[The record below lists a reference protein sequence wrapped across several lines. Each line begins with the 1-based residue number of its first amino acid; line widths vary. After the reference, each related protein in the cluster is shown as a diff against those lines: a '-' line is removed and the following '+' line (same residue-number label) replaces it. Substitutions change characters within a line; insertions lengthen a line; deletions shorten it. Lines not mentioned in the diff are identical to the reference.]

1 MIIESI
7 ILAIFV
13 ISFGGVIFL
22 LVRKVPVLVSLPQNG
37 TTGIKKHRLILHAEN
52 KIKGI
57 SLFFE
62 KQILLHRVLSWV
74 KVMTLKVETKI
85 DTLLHR
91 IRKKAQKIDQE
102 LKEKK

>member
-1 MIIESI
+1 MLIESI
-7 ILAIFV
+7 ILGIF
-13 ISFGGVIFL
+13 ICSFGGIL
-22 LVRKVPVLVSLPQNG
+22 LILIRKAPVLVTLPQNG
-37 TTGIKKHRLILHAEN
+37 TTGIKKHRLISDVEN

-57 SLFFE
+57 FLFFE
-62 KQILLHRVLSWV
+62 KQILLHKLLSWV
-74 KVMTLKVETKI
+74 KVMTLRVETRI